1 MGRDRYLVLVAGGG
15 GTRMGGKLPKQFME
29 ICGKAVLHHTLSRFV
44 SALPGIRVVT
54 VLPDEWRE
62 TWKDYCCA
70 RNVACAQVLVSGGI
84 TRFHS
89 VKNALSKIPDG
100 ALAAV
105 HDGVRPL
112 VSAEMLH
119 RLFTAAED
127 CPAVVPVVPVVDT
140 LKVLKKTDASGLSPV
155 PGEKADRSR
164 LFAAQTP
171 QIFWSE
177 ILREAYSQPYST
189 EFTDDASVVE
199 SYGGEIKYLEGEKYN
214 IKLTTP
220 DDIVIAEALLR

>member
-89 VKNALSKIPDG
+89 VKNALSKIPDE
-100 ALAAV
+100 AIPSMV
-105 HDGVRPL
+105 HSIVDKAITNGEMSLFDGNIHFDKSDLEELKQLLIYNLPMEETERY
-112 VSAEMLH
+112 
-119 RLFTAAED
+119 
-127 CPAVVPVVPVVDT
+127 VV
-140 LKVLKKTDASGLSPV
+140 KKDHS
-155 PGEKADRSR
+155 K
-164 LFAAQTP
+164 
-171 QIFWSE
+171 
-177 ILREAYSQPYST
+177 
-189 EFTDDASVVE
+189 
-199 SYGGEIKYLEGEKYN
+199 
-214 IKLTTP
+214 
-220 DDIVIAEALLR
+220 